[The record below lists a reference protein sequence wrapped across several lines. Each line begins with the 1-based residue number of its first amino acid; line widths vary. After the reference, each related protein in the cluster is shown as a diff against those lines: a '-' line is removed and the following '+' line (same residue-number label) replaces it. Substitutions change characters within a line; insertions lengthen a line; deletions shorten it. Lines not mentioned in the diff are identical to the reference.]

1 MALALSATTS
11 IAMPLRDDPP
21 APRAVT
27 ADQPV
32 ITELHTVIR
41 ERDAG
46 RTLSIVLAGAALLV
60 AGAGA
65 GYSVVRMSRL
75 EGI

>member
-27 ADQPV
+27 ADRPV